1 MASRRPDS
9 CRAATD
15 WSGCPYRPIP
25 QVCCQSGH
33 CSSFPAVI
41 EYVTVSSFTSK
52 ADTVPTASPTGA
64 RALISNEFHRGCSSP
79 ALWWSRVPACPYRP
93 DHDLMSSTGS
103 PCSVREA
110 LHSST
115 PWAPVRRHMVITS
128 SSLPIGSLIYCLWK
142 PEMTQMS
149 TYETVV
155 GRELRLQDRMTALRN
170 LRPGT
175 RLSWPEDDLSRAMF
189 RELLSLPE
197 SIDVLQWIEVERGAA
212 VAMLSLGRSL
222 EIAEQMYGAQNR
234 IVSGMLTGERERQA
248 PQSLWDKYGT
258 IYGSLLEFNED
269 WAAPKR
275 SGDTVDDSSEHRRLV
290 DALMR
295 LRRKVG
301 LPTET
306 SPSRSQVDP
315 GPDTLLADL
324 LRLPDSTDPVR
335 WLQDHR
341 LSLAARLVLE
351 HLLQRVVPMEDLV
364 VSAINGSPLRSIR
377 PRVHTRSNGRLH
389 VKVQQIDILELGF
402 ALHLRVRF
410 SLPRGWSSAKQP
422 GIIRQWEGFRS
433 IRDNAG
439 HHYVVQVA
447 SMHTSN
453 QMWWWHG
460 DQTLVCWPTLEHTRE
475 LTLEAQPAYLSLY
488 RPPTGGGS
496 IIPLPGPSLGE
507 VSCTA
512 VIGE

>member
-1 MASRRPDS
+1 MS
-9 CRAATD
+9 
-15 WSGCPYRPIP
+15 
-25 QVCCQSGH
+25 QV
-33 CSSFPAVI
+33 
-41 EYVTVSSFTSK
+41 
-52 ADTVPTASPTGA
+52 
-64 RALISNEFHRGCSSP
+64 L
-79 ALWWSRVPACPYRP
+79 
-93 DHDLMSSTGS
+93 
-103 PCSVREA
+103 
-110 LHSST
+110 
-115 PWAPVRRHMVITS
+115 
-128 SSLPIGSLIYCLWK
+128 
-142 PEMTQMS
+142 
-149 TYETVV
+149 TYDTVV

-175 RLSWPEDDLSRAMF
+175 RLSWPEGDRSRKLL
-189 RELLSLPE
+189 RELLSLAE
-197 SIDVLQWIEVERGAA
+197 GIDILRWLAAERGDI
-212 VAMLSLGRSL
+212 VALLALGRSL
-222 EIAEQMYGAQNR
+222 EIADQMYGAQNR
-234 IVSGMLTGERERQA
+234 IVSGILTREQERQVH
-248 PQSLWDKYGT
+248 QSLQDKYGAM
-258 IYGSLLEFNED
+258 YGALLRSDED
-269 WAAPKR
+269 WGAPKQR
-275 SGDTVDDSSEHRRLV
+275 GDTVDGPSEHRHLV
-290 DALMR
+290 DALTR
-295 LRRKVG
+295 LRRKSG

-324 LRLPDSTDPVR
+324 LRLPDSTDPAR

-389 VKVQQIDILELGF
+389 VKVRQIDILELGF

-439 HHYVVQVA
+439 HQYVMQVA
-447 SMHTSN
+447 SGGVSN

-460 DQTLVCWPTLEHTRE
+460 DQTFVCWPALEDARE

-488 RPPTGGGS
+488 RPPSEGKT
-496 IIPLPGPSLGE
+496 IVPIPGPILGG
-507 VSCTA
+507 VSYTA
-512 VIGE
+512 VIGEYPDIHQRQYGDGKKQAWGS

>member
-1 MASRRPDS
+1 MSQAST
-9 CRAATD
+9 C
-15 WSGCPYRPIP
+15 
-25 QVCCQSGH
+25 
-33 CSSFPAVI
+33 
-41 EYVTVSSFTSK
+41 
-52 ADTVPTASPTGA
+52 
-64 RALISNEFHRGCSSP
+64 
-79 ALWWSRVPACPYRP
+79 
-93 DHDLMSSTGS
+93 
-103 PCSVREA
+103 
-110 LHSST
+110 
-115 PWAPVRRHMVITS
+115 
-128 SSLPIGSLIYCLWK
+128 
-142 PEMTQMS
+142 
-149 TYETVV
+149 ETVV
-155 GRELRLQDRMTALRN
+155 GRELRLQDRLTALRN

-175 RLSWPEDDLSRAMF
+175 RLSWPEGDLSRVML

-197 SIDVLQWIEVERGAA
+197 SIDVLRWLEAERGVD
-212 VAMLSLGRSL
+212 VALLALGRTL
-222 EIAEQMYGAQNR
+222 EIAEQMYGARNR
-234 IVSGMLTGERERQA
+234 IVSGMLTSEQERQA
-248 PQSLWDKYGT
+248 HQSLQDKYGPM
-258 IYGSLLEFNED
+258 YGSLLQSDED
-269 WAAPKR
+269 WAVSKR
-275 SGDTVDDSSEHRRLV
+275 WGDTVDGPSEHRRLV

-295 LRRKVG
+295 FRLKIG

-351 HLLQRVVPMEDLV
+351 HLLQRAVPMEDLV
-364 VSAINGSPLRSIR
+364 VSAINGPPLRSIR

-389 VKVQQIDILELGF
+389 VKVRQIDILELGF

-410 SLPRGWSSAKQP
+410 SLPRGWSSAKQQ
-422 GIIRQWEGFRS
+422 GIIRQWEGFRN

-488 RPPTGGGS
+488 RPPSEGGS